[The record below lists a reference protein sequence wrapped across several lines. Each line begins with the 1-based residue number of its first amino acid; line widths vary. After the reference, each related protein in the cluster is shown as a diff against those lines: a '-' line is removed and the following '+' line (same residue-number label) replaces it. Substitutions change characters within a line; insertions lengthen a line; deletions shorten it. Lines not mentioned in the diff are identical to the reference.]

1 MAIKVNDQVIPSW
14 AIERQAQSLYE
25 QVARGMQGKPQEV
38 IQLAAID
45 LAKERMIDQSL
56 MAQESNRRK
65 YQIDPE
71 EVNKGMKRW
80 MRENGGKKAIEKAKH
95 PAIKD
100 RDDLR
105 REILAQLRYNRL
117 LEEESSCDIPTEDEA
132 REYYD
137 NRPDLFT
144 SEEMVS
150 ASHILKKASSDEEF
164 ENAEKEILSIRDR
177 LLGGEDFVKC
187 VQEASDDGGNDGN
200 LGTFGKGRMVPEFE
214 EAAFSLEPDQLSEP
228 VKTQFGWHVIKLHE
242 KHEPKLT
249 PFDELKEKI
258 IEYLHER
265 KKDKVFDSFL
275 DELKAKATIEE
286 VSGI

>member
-117 LEEESSCDIPTEDEA
+117 LEEESSCDIPTEEEA
-132 REYYD
+132 RDYYD

-187 VQEASDDGGNDGN
+187 VQEESDDGGNDGN

-258 IEYLHER
+258 IDYLHER

>member
-1 MAIKVNDQVIPSW
+1 MIPSW

-117 LEEESSCDIPTEDEA
+117 LEDESSCDIPTEEEA

-137 NRPDLFT
+137 SRPDLFT

-150 ASHILKKASSDEEF
+150 ASHILKKASSDDEF
-164 ENAEKEILSIRDR
+164 ENAEKEIFLIRDR

-187 VQEASDDGGNDGN
+187 VQEESDDGGNDGN

-242 KHEPKLT
+242 KQEPKLT
-249 PFDELKEKI
+249 PFDDLKEKI
-258 IEYLHER
+258 IDYLHER

>member
-1 MAIKVNDQVIPSW
+1 MSIKVNDQVIPSW

-117 LEEESSCDIPTEDEA
+117 LEDESSCDIPTEDEA

-150 ASHILKKASSDEEF
+150 ASHILKKASSDDEF
-164 ENAEKEILSIRDR
+164 ENAEKEIFLIRDR

-187 VQEASDDGGNDGN
+187 VQEESDDGGNDGN

-214 EAAFSLEPDQLSEP
+214 EAAFSLEADQLSEP

>member
-25 QVARGMQGKPQEV
+25 QVARSMAGKPQEV
-38 IQLAAID
+38 IQLAAMD

-71 EVNKGMKRW
+71 EVNKGMKQW

-100 RDDLR
+100 REDLR

-117 LEEESSCDIPTEDEA
+117 LEEESSCDKPTEQEA
-132 REYYD
+132 KEYYD

-164 ENAEKEILSIRDR
+164 KAAEEQIQAIRER

-187 VQEASDDGGNDGN
+187 VQEESDDGGNDGN

-214 EAAFSLEPDQLSEP
+214 KAAFSLNQDQLSEP
-228 VKTQFGWHVIKLHE
+228 VKTQFGWHLIKLHE
-242 KHEPKLT
+242 KHDTKLT
-249 PFDELKEKI
+249 PFEELKEKI

-265 KKDKVFDSFL
+265 KKDKVFESFL
-275 DELKAKATIEE
+275 DGLKSEATIEE

>member
-117 LEEESSCDIPTEDEA
+117 LEDESSCDIPTEDEA

-187 VQEASDDGGNDGN
+187 VQEESDDGGNDGN

-242 KHEPKLT
+242 KQEPKLT